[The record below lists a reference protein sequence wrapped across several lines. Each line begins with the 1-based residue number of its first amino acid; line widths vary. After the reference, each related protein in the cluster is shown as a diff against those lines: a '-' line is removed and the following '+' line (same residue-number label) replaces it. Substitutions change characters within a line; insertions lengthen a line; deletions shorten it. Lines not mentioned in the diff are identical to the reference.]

1 MSEKIK
7 SDDLIITQISNKVA
21 TLTLNQP
28 KKLNALSPA
37 MELKAIE
44 ILKKW
49 AMDPGI
55 GAIVV
60 TGAGRAFC
68 VGGDIS
74 KMDS

>member
-37 MELKAIE
+37 M
-44 ILKKW
+44 
-49 AMDPGI
+49 
-55 GAIVV
+55 
-60 TGAGRAFC
+60 
-68 VGGDIS
+68 
-74 KMDS
+74 